1 MLLKRFY
8 DEKLAQASWLVGCAA
23 TGEALVVDPNRDVEQ
38 YIRAAEKEGM
48 RITHVTET
56 HIHADFVSGS
66 RELASRT
73 DARLYLSDEGDADW
87 KYAFADESDAVL
99 VRDGDAFMV
108 GNIKVDVVHTPGH
121 TPEHVAFMITDTPA
135 TARPMG
141 ILSGDFL
148 FVGDVGRPDLLER
161 AAGHAGTMTAAA
173 RALFRSLRRI
183 SSLPDYLQIWPG
195 HGAGSA
201 CGKSL
206 GAVPSTTL
214 GYERLANWALGVDDE
229 EDFVRRVLEG
239 QPEPPRYFAEM
250 KRINREG
257 PRLLHGIHE
266 PERLP
271 GTRIAGLL
279 ARGAFV
285 VDARPAAADA
295 AGHLPG
301 TINIPLDR
309 SFTTWAGWL
318 VPYDRDFHLLL
329 NDGHDGAEAVR
340 DLAMIGLDRVAG
352 VFGSEALAAWTAE
365 GRALETVPQMSVAE
379 LAGAMSRREVA
390 VVDVRGVAEWE
401 AGHLSGV
408 PNIPLGQLGQRIGE
422 LPRDRP
428 LVVHCQSGARSAIAS
443 SILRAKGLANVVNLA
458 GGFAAWRSAGNEVV
472 TSSSAP
478 REGRVPSAIRTGV
491 LDSSGTQTG
500 RRHQ

>member
-66 RELASRT
+66 RELAART
-73 DARLYLSDEGDADW
+73 DARLYLSDEGDASW
-87 KYAFADESDAVL
+87 KYVFAAASDAVL

-108 GNIKVDVVHTPGH
+108 GNIAVEVLHTPGH
-121 TPEHVAFMITDTPA
+121 TPEHIAFMITDTPA
-135 TARPMG
+135 TGRPMG
-141 ILSGDFL
+141 IFTGDFL

-161 AAGHAGTMTAAA
+161 AAGHGGTMTAAA
-173 RALFRSLRRI
+173 RSLFRSLRRVAA
-183 SSLPDYLQIWPG
+183 LPDYLQLWPG

-214 GYERLANWALGVDDE
+214 GYERLANWAFGIDDE
-229 EDFVRRVLEG
+229 EEFVHRVLEG
-239 QPEPPRYFAEM
+239 QPEPPLYFAEM

-257 PRLLHGIHE
+257 PRLLHGVHE

-271 GTRIAGLL
+271 GTRLAPLL
-279 ARGAFV
+279 DRGALV
-285 VDARPAAADA
+285 VDLRPAAEFA
-295 AGHLPG
+295 AGHIPG

-329 NDGHDGAEAVR
+329 HDGHAAAEAVR
-340 DLAMIGLDRVAG
+340 DLSMIGLDRVAG
-352 VFGSEALAAWTAE
+352 VFGGEALAAWAAD
-365 GRALETVPQMSVAE
+365 GRALATVPQISVPQLAE
-379 LAGAMSRREVA
+379 AMSRGEVA
-390 VVDVRGVAEWE
+390 VVDVRGAAEWE
-401 AGHLSGV
+401 AGHLPGV
-408 PNIPLGQLGQRIGE
+408 PNIPLGHLAGHLAD
-422 LPRDRP
+422 LPHGRP
-428 LVVHCQSGARSAIAS
+428 LVVHCQSGARSAIAAS
-443 SILRAKGLANVVNLA
+443 VLRAKGLANVANLT
-458 GGFAAWRSAGNEVV
+458 GGFVAWRSAGREVV
-472 TSSSAP
+472 TPGAP
-478 REGRVPSAIRTGV
+478 KPRRGEHLGTRPGAEGARSR
-491 LDSSGTQTG
+491 
-500 RRHQ
+500 